1 VTAGD
6 PGSITPELQHE
17 VEQFY
22 YREARLLDGR
32 EYQTWLALCT
42 EDIRYVMPGRANP
55 LVDNAQRGQEAM
67 ISVERELEGPESD
80 GLPVRD
86 ERHFHLA
93 MRVQRAY
100 APNSWAENPPAR
112 TRRIVGNV
120 EILEVSDDQLA
131 VTGNFHLFYSR
142 PGSSSFLYAGQR
154 RDVLRRGEEGLR
166 IASREIVLDIAD
178 IEFPTLG
185 LFF

>member
-1 VTAGD
+1 MARD
-6 PGSITPELQHE
+6 PGRVGPELQHE

-32 EYQTWLALCT
+32 RYQTWLGLCT
-42 EDIRYVMPGRANP
+42 EDVRYVMPGRSNP
-55 LVDNAQRGQEAM
+55 LVDNAERGREAM
-67 ISVERELEGPESD
+67 IGVERELEGVESD

-86 ERHFHLA
+86 ESLFHLT
-93 MRVQRAY
+93 MRVNRAY

-112 TRRIVGNV
+112 TRRIIGNV
-120 EILEVSDDQLA
+120 EVLEVSDDQLA
-131 VTGNFHLFYSR
+131 VTSNFHLSYSR
-142 PGSSSFLYAGQR
+142 PGSASFLYAGQR
-154 RDVLRRGEEGLR
+154 RDLLRRGDEGLR
-166 IASREIVLDIAD
+166 IASREVVMDLAN